1 MLNKIND
8 KLIMIVI
15 ILSSSL
21 ECFFAYHFYSPID
34 PFPEPE
40 FYNQVSNIIFRNLL
54 IWVTC
59 FFLSHNRK
67 RLPDRIKR
75 YFPVVVIGILY
86 CFCTIFIIK
95 FLQLDY
101 GPLTYFSILVGL
113 NNNIMPV
120 LLIAMC
126 YHQFPN
132 FWWRII
138 YFCAYF
144 FTTLVL
150 LFDTAYFCN
159 TSTHVEKI
167 LFDNLNIYAIGGL
180 LSSLAQWQLA
190 IAIAFVVF
198 FILLFRLSTPT
209 KRKPNFAYSLMIA
222 GIFCL
227 LLNLSN
233 NALVFVSK
241 ALQDQI
247 IGLGLEMDLEAIRQ
261 EYRGDLTVPVSIN
274 FINKLFFEKSKMAY
288 MTKVDLVPLTAEEI
302 DLLAELKVF
311 PAPKEPEPVNH
322 TAYYDRI
329 VVLVLESVHRDYVH
343 FYNKKFPAEST
354 PFLDSLLTSYPHV
367 DNYYTS
373 GIPTTQG
380 TNSLLRS
387 QIIYEGEIPTH
398 QPSLFRLLGD
408 KGYRS
413 IFLSASSKYYSNE
426 LIEYPRQFGMS
437 EYYPKEYLEAQGY
450 IGASGWGYHND
461 VLYKE
466 AVRLLAEG
474 QASDDKMFM
483 WVKTLD
489 MHQPY
494 PYSGLSVNDMPESV
508 RNSAYE
514 SVRGMNWVNNCIEN
528 FFKELEEKNLLDEKT
543 LVIITSD
550 HNPHSGGE
558 YKELVAPEYSGS
570 IAPLPLIF
578 VAKNLRPFE
587 EMYMSIYASQIDFA
601 PTILDLTGLPNDR
614 EFLGKSILR
623 ANPEDGFAIGYFGGD
638 AYYHSSTEQRYFSLE
653 MEKLDD
659 PYNNALA
666 NWIVYDYARRWH
678 QK

>member
-1 MLNKIND
+1 MFKKINSNF
-8 KLIMIVI
+8 IMIAIVF
-15 ILSSSL
+15 LSL
-21 ECFFAYHFYSPID
+21 FECFFAYHFYLPID

-54 IWVTC
+54 VGGTG
-59 FFLSHNRK
+59 FFLLHNRK
-67 RLPDRIKR
+67 RLPDRTKR
-75 YFPVVVIGILY
+75 YFPVVVLGLLY
-86 CFCTIFIIK
+86 FFCVVFIIK
-95 FLQLDY
+95 FLQLDF

-120 LLIAMC
+120 LIIAMC

-132 FWWRII
+132 FWWRAL
-138 YFCAYF
+138 YFCSYF
-144 FTTLVL
+144 FTALIL

-167 LFDNLNIYAIGGL
+167 LFDNFNIYAIGGL
-180 LSSLAQWQLA
+180 LSSLAVWQLA
-190 IAIAFVVF
+190 VAVTLILFFV
-198 FILLFRLSTPT
+198 LLFRLPLPQ
-209 KRKPNFAYSLMIA
+209 KRKPNFAYSLMMA

-227 LLNLSN
+227 LFNLSN
-233 NALVFVSK
+233 NALVFVSRE
-241 ALQDQI
+241 LQDLI
-247 IGLGLEMDLEAIRQ
+247 VGLGLEMDLEAIRQ
-261 EYRGDLTVPVSIN
+261 EYRGELTVPVSAN
-274 FINKLFFEKSKMAY
+274 FINKLLFEKSKMAY
-288 MTKVDLVPLTAEEI
+288 MTKVELVPLTEDEI
-302 DLLAELKVF
+302 ALLADLKVY
-311 PAPKEPEPVNH
+311 PAPKESPPINH
-322 TAYYDRI
+322 PAYYDRI

-343 FYNKKFPAEST
+343 FYNKKFPADST
-354 PFLDSLLTSYPHV
+354 PFLDYLLTNYPHV

-437 EYYPKEYLEAQGY
+437 EYYPKEYLESKGY

-461 VLYKE
+461 VLYTE
-466 AVRLLAEG
+466 AIRLLEEG
-474 QASDDKMFM
+474 QASNDKMFL

-494 PYSGLSVNDMPESV
+494 PYSGLPTSDMPDSV
-508 RNSAYE
+508 RNSTYE
-514 SVRGMNWVNNCIEN
+514 SVRGMNWVNYCIEK

-558 YKELVAPEYSGS
+558 YKELVAPEYARS

-601 PTILDLTGLPNDR
+601 PTVLELAGLPSDR

-623 ANPEDGFAIGYFGGD
+623 ANPEDGFAVGYFGGD
-638 AYYHSSTEQRYFSLE
+638 AYYHSNTEQRFFSLE